1 MRQYKFAL
9 SLLAAAILTA
19 CGGGG
24 GAGNQATKIK
34 FSAQVS
40 FGDSLSDLGTYAVGT
55 VAALKGGK
63 YNINGA
69 IDSVNTGKNWT
80 ELMAA
85 QLGLPAPCPAQTG
98 LDGDATQGFSV
109 PVTNFTSCTGYAQGG
124 ARVTNPVG
132 PGHKL
137 TGSPLG
143 QLTVPV
149 TTQVANHLARNS
161 GAFKGDEIVFV
172 MAGGNDALM
181 QLAGLNKGAT
191 DAGTAAGTAA
201 GAAAFG
207 PALAVGLAAGATD
220 KQAAAQAIGAAM
232 AAAAQAGKS
241 QTEIVGAA
249 VFAAASQPGNSAVAD
264 PAVYGPIVAAAQAFA
279 TAAGKAAGA
288 KAGNDYVTANAPLV
302 VAAMG
307 TAGAELAN
315 LVKNQIVAKGA
326 KYVTV
331 VNLPDLANTPGVTR
345 SEAAAPGTQALVA
358 LMVNTFNSKLAEG
371 LGTDARILLVDAF
384 TTNHDQIVN
393 KGIYGLDNVEVTA
406 CDLTAAK
413 NPFASSLIC
422 NASNL
427 KAGNVSKY
435 LFADDVH
442 PTPYGY
448 WLLARYVS
456 KDMAIKGWL

>member
-24 GAGNQATKIK
+24 GAGNQATKVK
-34 FSAQVS
+34 FSSQVS
-40 FGDSLSDLGTYAVGT
+40 FGDSLSDVGTYAVGT
-55 VAALKGGK
+55 VAALKGGQ

-80 ELMAA
+80 ELMAT

-98 LDGDATQGFSV
+98 LDGVAAQGFSV
-109 PVTNFTSCTGYAQGG
+109 PVVNNLSCTSYAQGG
-124 ARVTNPVG
+124 ARVTHPVG

-149 TTQVANHLARNS
+149 ATQVATHLSRNG

-172 MAGGNDALM
+172 LAGGNDALIG
-181 QLAGLNKGAT
+181 LAGLTRGAT
-191 DAGTAAGTAA
+191 DAGVAAGATA

-207 PALAVGLAAGATD
+207 PALASGLATGATD
-220 KQAAAQAIGAAM
+220 KVAAAQAIGAAIL
-232 AAAAQAGKS
+232 AAAQAGKS

-249 VFAAASQPGNSAVAD
+249 VIAAASQPGNSAVAS
-264 PAVYGPIVAAAQAFA
+264 PAVYGPIVAAAQATA
-279 TAAGKAAGA
+279 TSAGQAAGV
-288 KAGNDYVTANAPLV
+288 KAGGDYVTANAPLL

-307 TAGAELAN
+307 VAGAELAN
-315 LVKNQIVAKGA
+315 LVKNQIVGKGA

-331 VNLPDLANTPGVTR
+331 VNLPDLANTPGVLAGEKA
-345 SEAAAPGTQALVA
+345 SAGTKALVE
-358 LMVNTFNSKLAEG
+358 LMVNTFNTKLSEG

-384 TTNHDQIVN
+384 STNRDQINN
-393 KGIYGLDNVEVTA
+393 KAIYGLSVVDATA

-413 NPFASSLIC
+413 NPFGSSLIC
-422 NASNL
+422 NAANL
-427 KAGNVSKY
+427 KAGDVSKY

-448 WLLARYVS
+448 WLLARYVA
-456 KDMAIKGWL
+456 KDMAIKGWM